1 MRTNNGRTIM
11 KQKEFDRLL
20 AELVGISVQS
30 GRDAVSG
37 KSDSTVKKRKKLMKD
52 VKDEYFYLLSR
63 YFGEHR
69 MDDQF

>member
-1 MRTNNGRTIM
+1 MNNGRTIM

-37 KSDSTVKKRKKLMKD
+37 KSDSTAKKRKKLMKD

-63 YFGEHR
+63 YFSEHR

>member
-1 MRTNNGRTIM
+1 IM

-63 YFGEHR
+63 YFSEHR

>member
-1 MRTNNGRTIM
+1 MNNGRTIM

-30 GRDAVSG
+30 GRDSVSG

-63 YFGEHR
+63 YFSEHR

>member
-52 VKDEYFYLLSR
+52 VKDGSGHEKVT
-63 YFGEHR
+63 
-69 MDDQF
+69 